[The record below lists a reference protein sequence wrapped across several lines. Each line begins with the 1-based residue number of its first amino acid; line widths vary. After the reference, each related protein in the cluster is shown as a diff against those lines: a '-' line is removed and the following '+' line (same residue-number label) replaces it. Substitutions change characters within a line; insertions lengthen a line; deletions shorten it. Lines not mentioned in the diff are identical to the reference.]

1 MILGA
6 TIMNIKPT
14 NKTKRCPFFFFES
27 SERRRV
33 FYGILSPL
41 VVIWE
46 NQRIQKIQEIFRNM
60 TGITVI
66 FCSTHNI
73 GVISCSMMFNYNIG
87 HIFLIYLFPQN
98 NTSKS

>member
-14 NKTKRCPFFFFES
+14 NKTKRVLSFFSKAANDAAYFMG
-27 SERRRV
+27 
-33 FYGILSPL
+33 FYPPC

-87 HIFLIYLFPQN
+87 HIFSIYLFPQN